1 MRKPLI
7 TCLLSLAAGSLLV
20 LPGAAHASVLS
31 CGDQLTQDTTLTADL
46 HCGEGAPT
54 VPRPDGTDSYAS
66 ILIADDDVT
75 LDLNGHEIS
84 SYFGDAIVAYGR
96 RNITVRNGTAWGI
109 SLNEI
114 TDSHIHHIRT
124 AGGGTGIGLTGSHRN
139 RVEHNTGRSEGGI
152 GLYNSTDNLVADND
166 IGAPAGALSMSNAH
180 RNRIVHNSLCG
191 GMGGPLYTSNAD
203 DNLFKANLVPSQLPG
218 IPSPHCYGL
227 GGDGF
232 DIGPDST
239 GNRLIENSVFGIRS
253 APPELGLDDIN
264 GDGIDVQSPGNY
276 LAQNTANDNAR
287 YGISAVPGNQSGIN
301 YASGNGNPAQ
311 CLNVICRP
319 GPERPAA
326 PAGPRPA
333 PTPGQPA
340 TPADHLAPRARL
352 VRQASQR
359 LGRSLRLTVT
369 AGNEDLWL
377 SATAKIRIS
386 DAARAHTL
394 ALPRERYIAKGDTR
408 TVKLRLGAKL
418 QARLARALDQGQT
431 VTAKLTISLRDRAG
445 NSRTKRHTLKL
456 TPRRL

>member
-1 MRKPLI
+1 MRKPLT

-20 LPGAAHASVLS
+20 LPGAAHATVLA

-66 ILIADDDVT
+66 ILIAADDVT
-75 LDLNGHEIS
+75 LDLNGHEIG

-96 RNITVRNGTAWGI
+96 RNITIRNGTAWGI
-109 SLNEI
+109 SLDDI

-124 AGGGTGIGLTGSHRN
+124 AGGGTGIGLTASHRN

-152 GLYNSTDNLVADND
+152 GLYNSSDNLVADND

-191 GMGGPLYTSNAD
+191 GMGGPLRTSNAD
-203 DNLFKANLVPSQLPG
+203 HNLFKANLVPSKLPG
-218 IPSPHCYGL
+218 IPGPLHCHGL

-232 DIGPDST
+232 DIGPDSS
-239 GNRLIENSVFGIRS
+239 GNQLIENNVSGIE
-253 APPELGLDDIN
+253 AAGPELEYDDPN

-276 LAQNTANDNAR
+276 LAANTANDNAR
-287 YGISAVPGNQSGIN
+287 YGINAVPGNQSGIN
-301 YASGNGNPAQ
+301 YATGNGNPAQ

-319 GPERPAA
+319 GPERPA
-326 PAGPRPA
+326 PAGPRP
-333 PTPGQPA
+333 TPKPGVST
-340 TPADHLAPRARL
+340 TPADHLAPQARL
-352 VRQASQR
+352 VRQESQR

-386 DAARAHTL
+386 GAARAYTL
-394 ALPRERYIAKGDTR
+394 ALPRERYIASGDTR
-408 TVKLRLGAKL
+408 TVKLRLGSKL
-418 QARLARALDQGQT
+418 QARLARALDQGRT
-431 VTAKLTISLRDRAG
+431 VTAKVTLSLRDRAG

-456 TPRRL
+456 APRRL